1 MSDETN
7 SYFCGSKWAKNISS
21 LLWESK
27 HLTKFSVQLEN
38 SFNAGSK
45 ILLYAAIANQRIARV
60 TKTDLNH
67 LFFSASGTRHLEVK
81 HNLPLVW
88 LQSLQPDIFSEPVLK
103 QFSEMPTCLV
113 RPFLGTTV
121 GPSLRAPPLLCLWWI
136 YHKWQRITSTGF
148 SRNC

>member
-27 HLTKFSVQLEN
+27 HLTTFSVQLEN